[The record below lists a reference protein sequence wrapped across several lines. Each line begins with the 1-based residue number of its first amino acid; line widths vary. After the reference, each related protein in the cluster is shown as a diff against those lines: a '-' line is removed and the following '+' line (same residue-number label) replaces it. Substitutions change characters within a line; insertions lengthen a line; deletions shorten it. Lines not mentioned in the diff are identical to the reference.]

1 MVSSVESEQMSH
13 VGKDVPL
20 GAGTGGVSRVYDK
33 GRHMMSAT
41 CEAALKSPLRMTKYF
56 VA

>member
-33 GRHMMSAT
+33 GRHMLSAT

>member
-1 MVSSVESEQMSH
+1 MASSVEAEQMSH

-33 GRHMMSAT
+33 KADT
-41 CEAALKSPLRMTKYF
+41 W
-56 VA
+56 

>member
-33 GRHMMSAT
+33 GRHMLSAT
-41 CEAALKSPLRMTKYF
+41 CAGCGPPVRLRSSLPSG
-56 VA
+56 